1 MGLRGA
7 EGLPPAAVGNS
18 VPGLTPQG
26 FPAAPLGPRSRAS
39 DHEARAG
46 DPHRLR
52 APRPKGR
59 RVRGK
64 KRRVSSARRE
74 RAAAATSE
82 PRLTARPCPAPRLTE
97 PDVTRRDAS
106 AGKPLRMRR
115 RGRPAE
121 PCRSARG
128 SARGREAE
136 RGEMGSG
143 RSSGGGGGVGRACA
157 ASRAL
162 GRDPGPRWGCRAG
175 SAGLWHRGGG
185 WGHREVRSEPAGGFP
200 GSPSWRGGGGGGGR
214 RGAGGGRA
222 CWRAAMGR
230 ARLGCPSGRA
240 AARGGLLFP
249 VWARNSQQEF
259 WKQKVLLAYAK

>member
-74 RAAAATSE
+74 RAAAAATSE
-82 PRLTARPCPAPRLTE
+82 PRLTALPRPAPHRARRHPPRRLGGEATAHA
-97 PDVTRRDAS
+97 PPRT
-106 AGKPLRMRR
+106 
-115 RGRPAE
+115 
-121 PCRSARG
+121 PCRAVPLCPRVS
-128 SARGREAE
+128 
-136 RGEMGSG
+136 
-143 RSSGGGGGVGRACA
+143 
-157 ASRAL
+157 
-162 GRDPGPRWGCRAG
+162 PGP
-175 SAGLWHRGGG
+175 
-185 WGHREVRSEPAGGFP
+185 
-200 GSPSWRGGGGGGGR
+200 
-214 RGAGGGRA
+214 
-222 CWRAAMGR
+222 
-230 ARLGCPSGRA
+230 
-240 AARGGLLFP
+240 
-249 VWARNSQQEF
+249 
-259 WKQKVLLAYAK
+259 

>member
-1 MGLRGA
+1 M
-7 EGLPPAAVGNS
+7 
-18 VPGLTPQG
+18 PGLTPQG

-74 RAAAATSE
+74 RAAAAATSE

-143 RSSGGGGGVGRACA
+143 RSSGGGGVGRACA

-200 GSPSWRGGGGGGGR
+200 GSPSWRGGGEAAAERGAAGLAGGR
-214 RGAGGGRA
+214 QWAVPGSGAPLAGRRPGAA
-222 CWRAAMGR
+222 CSSPCGHGTASRS
-230 ARLGCPSGRA
+230 SGSR
-240 AARGGLLFP
+240 RFS
-249 VWARNSQQEF
+249 WHMRSETS
-259 WKQKVLLAYAK
+259 